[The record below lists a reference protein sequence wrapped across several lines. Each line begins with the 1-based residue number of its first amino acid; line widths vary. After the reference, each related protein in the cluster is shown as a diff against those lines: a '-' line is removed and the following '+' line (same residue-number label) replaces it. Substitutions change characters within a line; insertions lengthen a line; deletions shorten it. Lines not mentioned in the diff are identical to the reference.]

1 MSNTFTN
8 GINTFINNLGINT
21 REINYTDINSNNIL
35 SFDINAILANDNA
48 PADWSDSVV
57 PGQALIHNPKRS
69 LEGIIEERRQ
79 AIDIKVAERPSGD
92 QYERLKSEL
101 ITFVNNIVGTAA
113 KLFATEVAPDSFDEA
128 AAIQAQFSN
137 GDSQELDDAV
147 ADLSARLLSLNSD
160 QSAFDNFKGQLV
172 YLLDSYKTIGRELK
186 KAEAILRTKLDD
198 FDKVKSDV
206 SILLRTGDG
215 GSEFLALNEAYL
227 TYVKKRYSETDIDST
242 FRECQNLYKKWT
254 LLRDMVCAARI
265 AGSGGD
271 GSAPTCGICLEDPV
285 SHALA
290 NCGHTFCSSCLRQ
303 IGRTCPNCRKQLHNP
318 AIKIY
323 FT

>member
-1 MSNTFTN
+1 MSNTFTGN
-8 GINTFINNLGINT
+8 FGINT
-21 REINYTDINSNNIL
+21 REMNYTDIAMYNSNNL
-35 SFDINAILANDNA
+35 SSSDFNAILTNDNA
-48 PADWSDSVV
+48 PADWSDSLVIDHT
-57 PGQALIHNPKRS
+57 LINNPKRS
-69 LEGIIEERRQ
+69 LEGIILERRQ
-79 AIDIKVAERPSGD
+79 AIDLKVAERPSGD

-101 ITFVNNIVGTAA
+101 FTFVNNIVGSSA
-113 KLFATEVAPDSFDEA
+113 KLFATELAPESFDEA
-128 AAIQAQFSN
+128 AGIQAQFGISN
-137 GDSQELDDAV
+137 ELNDSV
-147 ADLSARLLSLNSD
+147 ADLSAELLSLNND

-172 YLLDSYKTIGRELK
+172 HLLDSYKTIGRELK
-186 KAEAILRTKLDD
+186 KAEAVLRNKLEE
-198 FDKVKSDV
+198 FDKLKSDV

-215 GSEFLALNEAYL
+215 GAEFFALSEAYL
-227 TYVKKRYSETDIDST
+227 TYVKKRYTETDIDST

-265 AGSGGD
+265 AGSGGSAI
-271 GSAPTCGICLEDPV
+271 SAPTCGICLEDPV

-303 IGRTCPNCRKQLHNP
+303 IGRTCPNCRKALHNP